1 MATRTRS
8 NMRSERSEVRTGP
21 TRNSNGGMR
30 GALQDLKKG
39 IHVTAEMP
47 DPKVARITID
57 IEWQHLVSRVA
68 REVGRTVK
76 RRVSGGRTT
85 SRRTGSRVQSSHS

>member
-1 MATRTRS
+1 
-8 NMRSERSEVRTGP
+8 
-21 TRNSNGGMR
+21 MR
-30 GALQDLKKG
+30 GAMRDLKKG

-68 REVGRTVK
+68 KTV
-76 RRVSGGRTT
+76 RHRISGGARKTTRTT
-85 SRRTGSRVQSSHS
+85 PRSRS